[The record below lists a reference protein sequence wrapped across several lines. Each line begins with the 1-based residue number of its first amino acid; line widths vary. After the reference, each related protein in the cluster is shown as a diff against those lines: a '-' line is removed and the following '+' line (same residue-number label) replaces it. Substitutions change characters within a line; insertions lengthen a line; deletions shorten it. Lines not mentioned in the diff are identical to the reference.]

1 MTASQAHRAAVAL
14 WNRRPRY
21 CWGLFQVCSMSRET
35 QLVLSIAQPTSEHS
49 HNLAAAGA
57 VQGPQKR
64 SVDDDNNSTWEAL
77 CTLTL
82 WLSQLVLIPFDLAIV
97 DSQLTDASGR

>member
-1 MTASQAHRAAVAL
+1 MQHEQADPTCSQHCKKPFPHT
-14 WNRRPRY
+14 N
-21 CWGLFQVCSMSRET
+21 
-35 QLVLSIAQPTSEHS
+35 
-49 HNLAAAGA
+49 NLTAAGA

-97 DSQLTDASGR
+97 DSQLTDANGR

>member
-1 MTASQAHRAAVAL
+1 MQHEAIDAATYTQSAGARGVFL
-14 WNRRPRY
+14 
-21 CWGLFQVCSMSRET
+21 QVCSLRRQMR
-35 QLVLSIAQPTSEHS
+35 LALSTAQSLLPHV

-82 WLSQLVLIPFDLAIV
+82 WLSQLVFIPFDLAIV

>member
-1 MTASQAHRAAVAL
+1 M
-14 WNRRPRY
+14 
-21 CWGLFQVCSMSRET
+21 
-35 QLVLSIAQPTSEHS
+35 
-49 HNLAAAGA
+49 AAAGA
-57 VQGPQKR
+57 VQGPRKR

>member
-1 MTASQAHRAAVAL
+1 MLLLFLVDVSQSKAL
-14 WNRRPRY
+14 L
-21 CWGLFQVCSMSRET
+21 GLEGCVFLACNMSRQI
-35 QLVLSIAQPTSEHS
+35 QLALSTAQSMLPHT
-49 HNLAAAGA
+49 HNLAAADA